1 MRKFLGVAVILLIGA
16 SNINGQVIINSKFK
30 PLTYEE
36 IMLSAMAENTRR
48 KQFEEYVDKAYERLN
63 HNDYS
68 GFISYSNYALQTGW
82 YNSKLYYDRGLV
94 YIHFKEY
101 KLAKKELSKSLRKGY
116 EPARKILVTLK
127 QKQKNRNL

>member
-1 MRKFLGVAVILLIGA
+1 MRKFLGVVVILLIGA
-16 SNINGQVIINSKFK
+16 SNINAQIVINSKYK

-36 IMLSAMAENTRR
+36 IMLSVMAENARR
-48 KQFEEYVDKAYERLN
+48 NQFDEYVDKAYDRLN

-101 KLAKKELSKSLRKGY
+101 KLAKKELRKSLRKGY

-127 QKQKNRNL
+127 KKNRDL